1 MSTTEAKRDVIDFL
15 WAWAESAGNWA
26 KLLLHKVV
34 SKEDALIEDDRK
46 EIYMAFL
53 HDIGLAT
60 EEKKIPE
67 ITRPRF
73 STSEVDIELV
83 KISNVCGVNRLASGQ
98 LLEFSPNM
106 TVVYGENGSG
116 KTGYGRVLKNFGYCY
131 DTKTKI
137 HPDVNGDC
145 NCKQSVLIDYK
156 AGGSD
161 QVFTW
166 DGANECI
173 DLAGVSFFNNN
184 CVHLSLDAERHLLV
198 SPIGFHLFAVLI
210 DELAALTKFHKDR
223 IDFLDTSLSWQE
235 SLNEGTEVQKLVS
248 SLSKDTKDEE
258 ITPLASFTEEHEAD
272 LKATKEEIKKV
283 NKDLIEKNILELNQ
297 FVSDLNR
304 IKTVVEGHK
313 NQITEKLITEFASN
327 LSELEKLKSKEQVG
341 IKDIVEKKGVELY
354 DSPEFMAFIKAADQ
368 YITKL
373 NKKDYPSSDEEVC
386 VYCQQ
391 KLSDNSS
398 LELLKSY
405 RKVLNDTT
413 QQDIQQ
419 VQGKIKSLSDKII
432 AISEDNKF
440 HLAVFGADEKSVAIQ
455 PDFLKT
461 YNTTIRD
468 FKKLIAGQDTKTIEA
483 YKMLIPFDNTIS
495 FLGEKI
501 TSLEEDLE
509 GKKETLATLQEVE
522 SSLQKAINELEDRK
536 KFSEKIADVNTV
548 ISRLK
553 IKHALEIN
561 TNKFSSRA
569 ISTKTTAARSEL
581 VEKKFRSTFDT
592 ELKNFRRSTTPVGMN
607 FKTDKGQY
615 KIVQS
620 ISDRYKLNEI
630 LSEGEQ
636 KAIALAEFLAELQ
649 FDKRK
654 SPAVFDDP
662 VTSLDHKI
670 IEEVARRL
678 LKLSKERQVVIFT
691 HSILL
696 LNSIRQLSSSP
707 LYSGINLIMYEVQ
720 KDEKNTGYLQQIRSP
735 KEESF
740 SNIKKEINNLFNLP
754 AKERDEQ
761 RDRLAAKGYG
771 SLRSAIEVLVEMH
784 MLCGTVKRYQRNV
797 AVTNF
802 EKIKTDKIDQ
812 HRERLSSIFSRC
824 CGFIEGHTNPEEI
837 VDKPDLDSLKIDF
850 DEVLIISKDFI

>member
-1 MSTTEAKRDVIDFL
+1 MSTTEAKRNVIDFL
-15 WAWAESAGNWA
+15 WDWAESAGNWA
-26 KLLLHKVV
+26 KLLVHKVV
-34 SKEDALIEDDRK
+34 SKEDALVEDDRK
-46 EIYMAFL
+46 VIYKAFL
-53 HDIGLAT
+53 HDTGLAT
-60 EEKKIPE
+60 EEKEIPE
-67 ITRPRF
+67 ITRPKF

-83 KISNVCGVNRLASGQ
+83 KISNVCGVNRLAPGQ
-98 LLEFSPNM
+98 SLKFSPNM

-145 NCKQSVLIDYK
+145 DCKQSVLIDYK
-156 AGGSD
+156 AEGSD
-161 QVFTW
+161 KVFTW

-210 DELAALTKFHKDR
+210 DELAALATFHKSR
-223 IDFLDTSLSWQE
+223 IDFLDTSLYWQE
-235 SLNEGTEVQKLVS
+235 SLHEDTEVQKLVT
-248 SLSKDTKDEE
+248 SLTKDTKDED
-258 ITPLASFTEEHEAD
+258 ITPFESFTEEQERD
-272 LKATKEEIKKV
+272 LKTKKEAIRKASKE
-283 NKDLIEKNILELNQ
+283 LIEKNILELNQ

-313 NQITEKLITEFASN
+313 NQITEKLIADFASN
-327 LSELEKLKSKEQVG
+327 LSKFEKLKNKEQVG

-354 DSPEFMAFIKAADQ
+354 GSPEFMTFIKAADQ
-368 YITKL
+368 YIAKL
-373 NKKDYPSSDEEVC
+373 DKKDYPSSDDEVC

-391 KLSDNSS
+391 KLSDKSS

-419 VQGKIKSLSDKII
+419 VQGKISSFSDDII
-432 AISEDNKF
+432 AVSEDNKF
-440 HLAVFGADEKSVAIQ
+440 YQAVFGADEKAVAIQ
-455 PDFLKT
+455 PVFLKT
-461 YNTTIRD
+461 YNTTISD
-468 FKKLIAGQDTKTIEA
+468 FKKLIAGKDTKAIKA
-483 YKMLIPFDNTIS
+483 YKLLIPFDNTVS
-495 FLGEKI
+495 LLDEKI
-501 TSLEEDLE
+501 TSLAEDLE
-509 GKKETLATLQEVE
+509 GKKQTLSTLKEVE
-522 SSLQKAINELEDRK
+522 STLQKAINELEDRK
-536 KFSEKIADVNTV
+536 KFSEKKADVKTV
-548 ISRLK
+548 ISKLK
-553 IKHALEIN
+553 IKHALEFN
-561 TNKFSSRA
+561 TKKFSSRP
-569 ISTKTTAARSEL
+569 ISTKTTAARGEL
-581 VEKKFRSTFDT
+581 LEKEFRTTFDA
-592 ELKNFRRSTTPVGMN
+592 ELKSFRRSTTPVGMT
-607 FKTDKGQY
+607 FRTDKGQS
-615 KIVQS
+615 KIVQF
-620 ISDRYKLNEI
+620 ISDGYKLNEI

-636 KAIALAEFLAELQ
+636 KAIALAEFLTELK

-707 LYSGINLIMYEVQ
+707 LYSGIDLIMYEVQ

-740 SNIKKEINNLFNLP
+740 SKIKKEINNIFNLP
-754 AKERDEQ
+754 AKERNEQ

-771 SLRSAIEVLVEMH
+771 SLRSLIEVLVEMH

-797 AVTNF
+797 SVTNF

-824 CGFIEGHTNPEEI
+824 CGFIDGHTNPEEI
-837 VDKPDLDSLKIDF
+837 ADKPDLDSLKIDF
-850 DEVLIISKDFI
+850 KEVITVSKDFI